1 MHSLCERVIAPVF
14 SVWGSYCPCHLF
26 MKELLSLISMYLF
39 RAYLTCLRLPLL
51 SVSPYTL
58 IGSPIALITCKKK
71 KDQYQMHDV
80 FIYTLHVC
88 IYRLQAVKI
97 NNYNRF
103 SRNMSSSSFIT
114 LETMLTLPSFLQI
127 SAAALYT
134 LVAPSVA
141 HSSWYKLYRM

>member
-1 MHSLCERVIAPVF
+1 
-14 SVWGSYCPCHLF
+14 
-26 MKELLSLISMYLF
+26 
-39 RAYLTCLRLPLL
+39 
-51 SVSPYTL
+51 
-58 IGSPIALITCKKK
+58 
-71 KDQYQMHDV
+71 MHDV

-141 HSSWYKLYRM
+141 HSS